1 MNKIVSNEELRLR
14 ITEYAEEVQRTG
26 NPLGVNLVGGRP
38 RYQLMPEAAVD
49 PGRAQ
54 RCVRVGPDRFRRDF
68 GDIRALTFY
77 DDMAFGIEIRGE
89 LAAVFERCRNV
100 RPRIG
105 DEFRAEWG
113 AAADLNIKV
122 TNLEQ
127 AVAALTAR
135 LAALEAAP

>member
-49 PGRAQ
+49 PSRAQ

-68 GDIRALTFY
+68 GDIRVLTFY
-77 DDMAFGIEIRGE
+77 DDMAFG
-89 LAAVFERCRNV
+89 
-100 RPRIG
+100 G
-105 DEFRAEWG
+105 DAITISFPFSISTRTLPFSPAFRAARIARATSRSRKWTRP
-113 AAADLNIKV
+113 LVIKYRFDAWV
-122 TNLEQ
+122 D
-127 AVAALTAR
+127 AYGR
-135 LAALEAAP
+135 RS